1 MSAADAGEH
10 MGERALVE
18 TGVRTLGESKH
29 GSFGV
34 VAAGKDGMHVDVVAG
49 FLASPQGEHL
59 ASHHVVSSERWS
71 S

>member
-1 MSAADAGEH
+1 MSAADAREH

-18 TGVRTLGESKH
+18 TGVRALGEPEQVT
-29 GSFGV
+29 FGV
-34 VAAGKDGMHVDVVAG
+34 LAGGEGSMYVDVVAG
-49 FLASPQGEHL
+49 LLASPQGEHL